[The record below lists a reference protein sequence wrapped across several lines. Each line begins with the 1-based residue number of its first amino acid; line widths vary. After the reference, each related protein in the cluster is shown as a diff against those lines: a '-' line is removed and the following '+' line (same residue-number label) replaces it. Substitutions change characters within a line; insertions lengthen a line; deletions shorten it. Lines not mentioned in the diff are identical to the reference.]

1 VHACTLAFGGIFDT
15 PRLFRDVTDVPK
27 RCFSGTKK
35 MITKSKIFEVYEE
48 RGMSRLYT
56 VNLTPGKRVYD
67 EQLIKQNNIE
77 YREWD
82 AYGSKLATV
91 ILNGCRNIFLRKN
104 DVVLY
109 LGSASG
115 TTVSHV
121 SDIVGEEGFVF
132 AVDIAPR
139 VMRDLI
145 FNCYGRKNIAPILE
159 SANHTKDLMERISL
173 VDVIYQDIA
182 QKHQVDIFLK
192 NINTFLKKDGYAIIA
207 LKARSVDVTKH
218 PKQIFK
224 EVREI
229 LEKELIIVDYR
240 TLEPY
245 QKDHCMFICKN
256 K

>member
-1 VHACTLAFGGIFDT
+1 
-15 PRLFRDVTDVPK
+15 
-27 RCFSGTKK
+27 
-35 MITKSKIFEVYEE
+35 M
-48 RGMSRLYT
+48 
-56 VNLTPGKRVYD
+56 
-67 EQLIKQNNIE
+67 
-77 YREWD
+77 
-82 AYGSKLATV
+82 
-91 ILNGCRNIFLRKN
+91 
-104 DVVLY
+104 Y

-121 SDIVGEEGFVF
+121 SDIVGKEGFVF

-139 VMRDLI
+139 VMKDLI
-145 FNCYGRKNIAPILE
+145 FNCKARNNICPVLADANNTKSLLE
-159 SANHTKDLMERISL
+159 RVSA

-182 QKHQVDIFLK
+182 QKNQVDILIK
-192 NINTFLKKDGYAIIA
+192 NINMFLKKEGYAIIA
-207 LKARSVDVTKH
+207 IKARSIDVTKN

-224 EVREI
+224 EVRER